1 MVRRKPIRIPERIEV
16 LYDEDRW
23 RLLKELR
30 TRAIGL
36 MKALQQ
42 MKIYSIVHGSVARGD
57 VTYKSDVD
65 VFVPYAIP
73 HYLIEEALDVAGIT
87 VRQKV
92 IVQATPSYAVKGYLE
107 IDERTAVSFSLSKL
121 RSAEYD
127 FYKFGGCID
136 LAGLN
141 QKKRVPGVD
150 KRLML
155 IEPTSRG
162 HIESSIMGRE
172 EIVAK
177 LLDISVRTVKER
189 IRTLLRRERV
199 GRTGVF
205 LKKVLKPNEDF
216 SSVLRKLARDI
227 PSLRKRLV

>member
-1 MVRRKPIRIPERIEV
+1 MVRKKPIRVPERIEV

-23 RLLKELR
+23 CLLKELR
-30 TRAIGL
+30 AYAIGL

-65 VFVPYAIP
+65 VFVPYTIP
-73 HYLIEEALDVAGIT
+73 YYLVEEALNVAGIT

-107 IDERTAVSFSLSKL
+107 IDERTAVSFPLSKL
-121 RSAEYD
+121 RGAEYD

-136 LAGLN
+136 LTGLN
-141 QKKRVPGVD
+141 QKKRVLGVD

-155 IEPTSRG
+155 IEPTPRG
-162 HIESSIMGRE
+162 HIESSIIGRE

-177 LLDISVRTVKER
+177 LLNVSVRIVRER
-189 IRTLLRRERV
+189 VRTLLRRERV

-205 LKKVLKPNEDF
+205 LKKILKPNEDF
-216 SSVLRKLARDI
+216 GSVLKGLARDI